1 MIYSIEEIIVFVFRI
16 INFFVIVG
24 LIIYVFKRYLLKII
38 LAQIEEKKALIHGL
52 ISTDRML
59 IRQRNAMSR
68 KIAEDQEDQ
77 SCLKEKLMRWRAAID
92 ENKAQLYDIREKRR
106 AFFEELITKQAG
118 KNQEAVLARKLLPS
132 IVDETRALLVKEYA
146 DQKEQEEFMGRLIKF
161 MHGDKK

>member
-118 KNQEAVLARKLLPS
+118 KNQEAGAG
-132 IVDETRALLVKEYA
+132 A
-146 DQKEQEEFMGRLIKF
+146 
-161 MHGDKK
+161 